1 MDQLE
6 TNWKYRLI
14 PYKDDR
20 FAIEILENKYKGIV
34 FLAGRVQFT
43 PVQGDDRMQFH
54 YEYDI
59 LENPKKKKETKDL
72 KKMIGDIIIQLLYKK
87 YSKEPED
94 EYIELDGREPD
105 SFSGNEE

>member
-20 FAIEILENKYKGIV
+20 FAIEILEKKYEGIV
-34 FLAGRVQFT
+34 FLAGKVQFN
-43 PVQGDDRMQFH
+43 PLVGDERMEFR

-59 LENPKKKKETKDL
+59 LENPKKKKENKNL
-72 KKMIGDIIIQLLYKK
+72 KKMIGDIIIQLLYEK
-87 YSKEPED
+87 YSEEPTD
-94 EYIELDGREPD
+94 EYVELDGGEPD
-105 SFSGNEE
+105 SISGDEE